1 MLLPTA
7 KPLKALRSDCT
18 GNAFP
23 LKATHHTVVGFF
35 LTMAF
40 QPSKQHLDHDI
51 PATCKAINASLVQL
65 QNATGADDQFIARI
79 LEGLAQQW
87 RPEINQDGFGFR

>member
-7 KPLKALRSDCT
+7 KLLKALRSDCT
-18 GNAFP
+18 SNAST

-35 LTMAF
+35 LIMAF

-87 RPEINQDGFGFR
+87 RPEINQEGVCFR